1 MRATSIHLST
11 LVALCSYSCICYSWS
26 FAPRRLCDPLSLSSF
41 VETLGSF
48 VKVRF
53 ASGREEAS
61 LVVSGSGRGPRLELD
76 LCVQLKHP
84 GRRRRSTSRCVR
96 TPTTNLCVL
105 SLFTFHYLAL
115 VFASALLFGVFI
127 VCRNISWNTPSL
139 KKSRDSRWGS

>member
-1 MRATSIHLST
+1 M
-11 LVALCSYSCICYSWS
+11 
-26 FAPRRLCDPLSLSSF
+26 
-41 VETLGSF
+41 
-48 VKVRF
+48 KVRF

-105 SLFTFHYLAL
+105 SLFTFRYLAL
-115 VFASALLFGVFI
+115 VSLPHCYLVCSLCAGKSLGTHQVTRRAEIAVEGVDLFCQATPVRPVCATGQTGV
-127 VCRNISWNTPSL
+127 SL
-139 KKSRDSRWGS
+139 SRT